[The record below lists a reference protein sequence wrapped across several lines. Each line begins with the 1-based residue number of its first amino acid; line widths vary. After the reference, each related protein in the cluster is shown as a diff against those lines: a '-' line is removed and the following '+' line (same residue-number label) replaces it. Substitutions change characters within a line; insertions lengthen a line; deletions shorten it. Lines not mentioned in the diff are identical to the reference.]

1 MPFPSCQCVGQGK
14 VSVYGYVRTG
24 LGLLEREQVL
34 VLLELEQVLFQ
45 EWQNIHRACLAPLVC
60 SCVVEWMS

>member
-34 VLLELEQVLFQ
+34 VLLEREQVLVLLELEQVLFQ
-45 EWQNIHRACLAPLVC
+45 EWQLSLIHI
-60 SCVVEWMS
+60 